1 MKYKHIVFDID
12 GTLIDTEYAV
22 LHSLQETIKELS
34 GRKIPC
40 SELRFALG
48 ITGTDALKKLEI
60 KDTSYA
66 IELWDKNMRN
76 YTNTIKVFDGIVEL
90 LKNLLSLDYKMG
102 IVTSKTREEFTH
114 DFCPFGISH
123 YFKTII
129 CADDTQEHKP
139 NAAPILKYMELSKTD
154 NSKVLYIGDSKYDS
168 KCAENAGIDFALAV
182 WGSHNKHIKADYFF
196 DEVNLEES
204 DLLFLPGGP
213 GHKSY
218 MENEKLLNALKEHD
232 KKGKRIA
239 AICAAPSILG
249 RIGLLKGKKATCF
262 PGFEKYLDGAQVLL
276 APVRVVTDGNI
287 TTSRGMGT
295 SVDLGLEIVKLLISE
310 EKAKEL
316 AASTQYAD

>member
-76 YTNTIKVFDGIVEL
+76 YTNTIKVFDGIIEL

-129 CADDTQEHKP
+129 CAGE
-139 NAAPILKYMELSKTD
+139 
-154 NSKVLYIGDSKYDS
+154 NSVIG
-168 KCAENAGIDFALAV
+168 AG
-182 WGSHNKHIKADYFF
+182 S
-196 DEVNLEES
+196 
-204 DLLFLPGGP
+204 
-213 GHKSY
+213 
-218 MENEKLLNALKEHD
+218 
-232 KKGKRIA
+232 
-239 AICAAPSILG
+239 
-249 RIGLLKGKKATCF
+249 
-262 PGFEKYLDGAQVLL
+262 
-276 APVRVVTDGNI
+276 VVTRPIPPNCVAVGNPCRVI
-287 TTSRGMGT
+287 RYFDTDREWWQHEVIG
-295 SVDLGLEIVKLLISE
+295 
-310 EKAKEL
+310 EL
-316 AASTQYAD
+316 

>member
-76 YTNTIKVFDGIVEL
+76 YTNTIKVFDGIIEL
-90 LKNLLSLDYKMG
+90 LKNL
-102 IVTSKTREEFTH
+102 
-114 DFCPFGISH
+114 GISH

-139 NAAPILKYMELSKTD
+139 NAAPILKYVELSKTD
-154 NSKVLYIGDSKYDS
+154 HSKVLYIGDSKYDS
-168 KCAENAGIDFALAV
+168 KCAEDAGIDFALAV
-182 WGSHNKHIKADYFF
+182 WGSHNKHIKADYF
-196 DEVNLEES
+196 LERPA
-204 DLLFLPGGP
+204 DLL
-213 GHKSY
+213 SAITS
-218 MENEKLLNALKEHD
+218 EKL
-232 KKGKRIA
+232 
-239 AICAAPSILG
+239 
-249 RIGLLKGKKATCF
+249 
-262 PGFEKYLDGAQVLL
+262 YWQ
-276 APVRVVTDGNI
+276 
-287 TTSRGMGT
+287 
-295 SVDLGLEIVKLLISE
+295 
-310 EKAKEL
+310 
-316 AASTQYAD
+316 